1 MAKIIK
7 PTTPQTLSRFRNL
20 TKGRL
25 INQKEVIN
33 NILLNLPPNCKSLSD
48 DEKEILLKLR
58 SYYNDIL
65 STWDH
70 RSKKLM
76 DTIKNSI

>member
-1 MAKIIK
+1 MAKTIR

-25 INQKEVIN
+25 INQKETIN
-33 NILLNLPPNCKSLSD
+33 NILLNLPPDCKSLSD
-48 DEKEILLKLR
+48 DEKEILLRLR
-58 SYYNDIL
+58 SCYNDIL